1 MRTAIKSHG
10 FYLLLTVLFWTLAS
24 PLLALDGA
32 PVTLAPA
39 GPVADIDPE
48 FGWESVPGAAYYRI
62 NVRNA
67 ANAVVFNRWFSTA
80 ESSCADGELQCR
92 VRTGMNWLP
101 ASYRWKVIAK
111 DDLRSLSDWSSWLI
125 FFPGQDNTPG
135 PPAAPEPAEPSGLA
149 NSSRPVFSW
158 PPTDDVSR
166 YRIQLKDAGNKVV
179 FDRWRD
185 AAAVGCSD
193 GRSMCSLTS
202 PKPLTEGVFRWK
214 LLGKNKLSGERSAW
228 SEWLAFEMPAAS
240 ELGGGLDMRPENKSC
255 RLPLPPLRTSG
266 VTTNRVFRN
275 LPINDT
281 VILLSSPH
289 DSGWFSIEKGGR
301 VFSFDASNPD
311 ASVLETV
318 LDITDRVTDDTSE
331 TGLLGMAFHPL
342 FPSQNTVYLFYT
354 NLVDGEYQS
363 HIVEFSSPDG
373 GNTLDPDSERHL
385 LTVTGHRNHNHKG
398 GTLAFGPDGYLY
410 LGLGDGGN
418 YAESQNPF
426 SLFGSLL
433 RIDVDGGE
441 PYAIPPDNPFANG
454 LQGAPEVY
462 AYGFRN
468 PWRWSIDPETNLI
481 WLTDVGLSSWEEI
494 NIVDPGNNYG
504 WPILEGPDCRL
515 ELNCSTEGL
524 TPPVHA
530 YAHDANGGIVVV
542 GGFVYR
548 GESMPELRDTF
559 IYADGTDR
567 VWALF
572 FDDLGNPDPELLIDG
587 GLAGSFIRS
596 MFQDEDGEL
605 YLVKG
610 GLIYQLIPSTDSGQS
625 NEFPAT
631 LSATGCVDPASPTVM
646 AEGVLPYDINS
657 AYWTDGAAK
666 ARWMALPDKTS
677 IELDEDGAFLFPPG
691 TVLIKEF
698 SLFGKR
704 VETRLFARHESGD
717 WAGYSYAW
725 NEDETAAELVQAAG
739 LQIELN
745 GQSYTIPSRS
755 QCMACHTEAAGR
767 ALGPEVR
774 QLNRELTYPAT
785 GRTANQ
791 LTTLDVIGLLDRPLA
806 DVPEN
811 LEALAAINDASASF
825 TDRALSYLHSNC
837 SSCHRPDGGG
847 RGPADLRYQP
857 LEQMN
862 ICDVAPEV
870 SDLGIEDAR
879 LLAPGDPQ
887 RSIISVRLGLL
898 GPGAMPPIGKNLVDI
913 NAAAIVEEYI
923 TSVSE
928 CLESHTEKHSNAWYA
943 D

>member
-1 MRTAIKSHG
+1 MRTAKKPHSTQSIIAV
-10 FYLLLTVLFWTLAS
+10 LLWALAG

-32 PVTLAPA
+32 PIALAPA

-48 FGWESVPGAAYYRI
+48 FTWEPVPGAAHYRI

-67 ANAVVFNRWFSTA
+67 ANAVVFNQWFSTA
-80 ESSCADGELQCR
+80 QTHCAAGEPQCR
-92 VRTGMNWLP
+92 LRTGMTWMPL
-101 ASYRWKVIAK
+101 SYRWKVIAR
-111 DDLRSLSDWSSWLI
+111 DESRALSDWSSWLI
-125 FFPGQDNTPG
+125 FFPGQDSIPG
-135 PPAAPEPAEPSGLA
+135 PPAAPEPAEPSGLVSD
-149 NSSRPVFSW
+149 NRPAFNW
-158 PPTDDVSR
+158 PPVEDVSR
-166 YRIQLKDAGNKVV
+166 YRIQLKDADNNVV
-179 FDRWRD
+179 FDRWRT
-185 AAAVGCSD
+185 AAALGCSD
-193 GRSMCSLTS
+193 GRSVCSLRS
-202 PKPLTEGVFRWK
+202 PKSLSEGVYQWK
-214 LLGKNKLSGERSAW
+214 LLGKNKLNNRRSDW
-228 SEWLAFEMPAAS
+228 SDWLTLEIPTAAA
-240 ELGGGLDMRPENKSC
+240 LGSGLDMRPENKSC
-255 RLPLPPLRTSG
+255 RLPLPPPRTSG

-275 LPINDT
+275 LPITDT
-281 VILLSSPH
+281 VILLGSIN
-289 DSGWFSIEKGGR
+289 DERWFSVEKNGL

-311 ASVLETV
+311 VSRLETV
-318 LDITDRVTDDTSE
+318 LDITDRVIDDTSE

-342 FPSQNTVYLFYT
+342 FPSQNTAYLFYT
-354 NLVDGEYQS
+354 DQVDGEYQS
-363 HIVEFSSPDG
+363 HLVEYSSFDD
-373 GNTLDPDSERHL
+373 GNTLDPASERRL
-385 LTVTGHRNHNHKG
+385 LTITGHRNHNHKG

-418 YAESQNPF
+418 ATESQNPF

-433 RIDVDGGE
+433 RIDVDGGQ
-441 PYAIPPDNPFANG
+441 PYAIPPDNPFADG
-454 LQGAPEVY
+454 LQGAPEVS

-494 NIVDPGNNYG
+494 NIVEPGSNYG
-504 WPILEGPDCRL
+504 WPILEGPECRL

-530 YAHDANGGIVVV
+530 YAHDASGGIVVV

-548 GESMPELRDTF
+548 GATLPELEGTF

-572 FDDLGNPDPELLIDG
+572 FDDQGNPDPELLIDG
-587 GLAGSFIRS
+587 GLAGGFIRS
-596 MFQDEDGEL
+596 MFQSDDGEL

-610 GLIYQLIPSTDSGQS
+610 GLIYQLVRSTGDGQA

-631 LSATGCVDPASPTVM
+631 LAETGCVDPVSPTVM
-646 AEGVLPYDINS
+646 AEGVIPYDVNS

-666 ARWMALPDKTS
+666 ARWMALPDKET
-677 IELDEDGAFLFPPG
+677 IELDADGDFLFPRG

-704 VETRLFARHESGD
+704 VETRLFARHDNGD

-725 NEDETAAELVQAAG
+725 NEDETAAELVPATG
-739 LQIELN
+739 RQIEIS
-745 GQSYTIPSRS
+745 GQRYSIPSRS
-755 QCMACHTEAAGR
+755 QCLACHTEAAGR

-774 QLNRELTYPAT
+774 QLNGELTYAAT

-791 LTTLDVIGLLDRPLA
+791 LTTLDVIGLLDKPLP

-811 LEALAAINDASASF
+811 LEALATIDDASASIA
-825 TDRALSYLHSNC
+825 DRALSYLHSNC

-847 RGPADLRYQP
+847 RGPADLRFQP
-857 LEQMN
+857 LSKMN
-862 ICDVAPEV
+862 ICDVAPET

-887 RSIISVRLGLL
+887 RSIISVRLASLS
-898 GPGAMPPIGKNLVDI
+898 PEAMPPIGKNLVDI
-913 NAAAIVEEYI
+913 DAAAVLEEYI
-923 TSVSE
+923 ASVSQ
-928 CLESHTEKHSNAWYA
+928 CLESHTEKHSKTWHA

>member
-1 MRTAIKSHG
+1 MRTIKKSRS
-10 FYLLLTVLFWTLAS
+10 FDLLIAVLFWALAS

-32 PVTLAPA
+32 PVSMAPA

-48 FGWESVPGAAYYRI
+48 FTWESVPGAAYYRI

-67 ANAVVFNRWFSTA
+67 ANAVVFNRWFSSA
-80 ESSCADGELQCR
+80 ETSCADGESQCR
-92 VRTGMNWLP
+92 VRTGMTWLS

-111 DDLRSLSDWSSWLI
+111 DELRSLSDWSSWLI
-125 FFPGQDNTPG
+125 FFPDQDSIPG
-135 PPAAPEPAEPSGLA
+135 PPAAPEPAEPSGMA

-158 PPTDDVSR
+158 PPADDVSR
-166 YRIQLKDAGNKVV
+166 YRIQLKDAENKVV
-179 FDRWRD
+179 FDRWRE
-185 AAAVGCSD
+185 AVAVGCSD
-193 GRSMCSLTS
+193 GRSMCSLPS
-202 PKPLTEGVFRWK
+202 PKTLTEGVFRWK
-214 LLGKNKLSGERSAW
+214 LLGKNKLSGKRSAW
-228 SEWLAFEMPAAS
+228 SEWLTFEMPAAS
-240 ELGGGLDMRPENKSC
+240 ELGSGLDIRPENKSC
-255 RLPLPPLRTSG
+255 RLPLPPPRTSG

-289 DSGWFSIEKGGR
+289 DTRWFSIEKGGR
-301 VFSFDASNPD
+301 VFSFDAANPD
-311 ASVLETV
+311 VSTLETV

-342 FPSQNTVYLFYT
+342 FPSQNTAYLFYT
-354 NLVDGEYQS
+354 NLVDGQYQS
-363 HIVEFSSPDG
+363 HLVEFSSPDG

-385 LTVTGHRNHNHKG
+385 LTLTGHRNHNHKG

-418 YAESQNPF
+418 AAESQNTF
-426 SLFGSLL
+426 SLFGTLL

-468 PWRWSIDPETNLI
+468 PWRWSIDPETSLI

-515 ELNCSTEGL
+515 ELNCSTDGL

-548 GESMPELRDTF
+548 GLAMPELRDTF

-610 GLIYQLIPSTDSGQS
+610 GLIYQLIPSAGSEQL

-646 AEGVLPYDINS
+646 TEGVIPYDINS

-666 ARWMALPDKTS
+666 ARWMALPDRTT
-677 IELDEDGAFLFPPG
+677 IELDEDGNFLFPPG

-704 VETRLFARHESGD
+704 VETRLFARHDNGD

-725 NEDETAAELVQAAG
+725 NEDETAADLVPAMG
-739 LQIELN
+739 RQIEVSDQN
-745 GQSYTIPSRS
+745 YTIPSRS

-791 LTTLDVIGLLDRPLA
+791 LTTLDVTGLLDQPLA

-811 LEALAAINDASASF
+811 LEALAAIDDTSASF

-870 SDLGIEDAR
+870 SDLGIDDAR

-913 NAAAIVEEYI
+913 DAAAVVEEFI
-923 TSVSE
+923 ASVSE
-928 CLESHTEKHSNAWYA
+928 CLESQAEKHSNAWFA